1 MRYAKKLNLEVP
13 DFVHALRRTTRVI
26 GVDGSKARGEVLR
39 RYVTR
44 ADREKILSIFPPSI
58 AIADKAIF
66 ISRVDPIE
74 PHTHTDDKCVINLY
88 LQASNAETVFYDG
101 KIVAL
106 KDPDLRNASR
116 YTVPDETLLT
126 PVESFRASSGEIWV
140 LNTGQPH
147 AVVANDSFEAR
158 WVVQIYLTT
167 SFSEVLQQLGVK

>member
-26 GVDGSKARGEVLR
+26 GADGSKARGEVLR

-66 ISRVDPIE
+66 ISRVDPIG

-116 YTVPDETLLT
+116 YTAPDETLLK
-126 PVESFRASSGEIWV
+126 PVESFKASSGDVWV
-140 LNTGQPH
+140 LNTEKPH
-147 AVVANDSFEAR
+147 AVVANGSFEER

-167 SFSEVLQQLGVK
+167 PFSEVLQQLGGS